1 MYIGIT
7 SNLKKRIFEHSQGA
21 IKGFTQKYNLQHLM
35 HYEIFEDVSEA
46 IQREKSL
53 KGKSRKKKEL
63 IINSFNPSWKDRS
76 SDIL

>member
-1 MYIGIT
+1 MY
-7 SNLKKRIFEHSQGA
+7 
-21 IKGFTQKYNLQHLM
+21 
-35 HYEIFEDVSEA
+35 YEVFEDVLEA